1 MDEAFI
7 YILYIYNMKILT
19 DDEFFEGILGGI
31 GSLAAIYFFQKQE
44 RKSGNLLIVL
54 IISWAIYWYI
64 RKIGMNIYK
73 QQKKYSKI
81 QNTNFSIDDGRKHGY
96 IVIAAIVAFIY
107 FFLLRNRIPIKKIIR
122 FSRRDFFLVGL
133 IILLGFFVYP

>member
-1 MDEAFI
+1 
-7 YILYIYNMKILT
+7 MKILT
-19 DDEFFEGILGGI
+19 DDEFFEGILRGI

>member
-1 MDEAFI
+1 
-7 YILYIYNMKILT
+7 MKILT

-81 QNTNFSIDDGRKHGY
+81 PNTNFSIDNGRKHGY
-96 IVIAAIVAFIY
+96 IVISAVVAFIY
-107 FFLLRNRIPIKKIIR
+107 FFLLRNRIPIKKIMR

>member
-1 MDEAFI
+1 
-7 YILYIYNMKILT
+7 MKILT

-81 QNTNFSIDDGRKHGY
+81 HNTNFSIDDGRKHGY
-96 IVIAAIVAFIY
+96 IVIAAVVAFIY
-107 FFLLRNRIPIKKIIR
+107 FFLLRNRIPIKKIMR